1 MALTLAGPLAKI
13 AHAQHHL
20 KTLKDE
26 IETWVQRRP
35 YAVTTEH
42 KPGPETHTWI
52 FTLDDVFDAPDE
64 LGLIFGDYIHNL
76 RSGLDQLVW
85 ALAVNNKGGK
95 EPANAEAVGFP
106 VAANP
111 TAFYDAPV
119 LRNLTWEQATV
130 LEGFQPYHGGEEP
143 KALADLNLLWNDD
156 KHRLVQPVLA
166 RVKRMPLYDLENIA
180 SVEDTWFEAKKPL
193 KPNTKIACITAIPS
207 GSEPDVKMK
216 EIPVEVAFGD
226 RRRIRDDDIPRLRD
240 VTGNIFI
247 ACKRFF

>member
-1 MALTLAGPLAKI
+1 MALTLAGPIAKI

-119 LRNLTWEQATV
+119 LRNLTWEQ
-130 LEGFQPYHGGEEP
+130 E
-143 KALADLNLLWNDD
+143 
-156 KHRLVQPVLA
+156 
-166 RVKRMPLYDLENIA
+166 
-180 SVEDTWFEAKKPL
+180 
-193 KPNTKIACITAIPS
+193 PNTKIACITAIPS